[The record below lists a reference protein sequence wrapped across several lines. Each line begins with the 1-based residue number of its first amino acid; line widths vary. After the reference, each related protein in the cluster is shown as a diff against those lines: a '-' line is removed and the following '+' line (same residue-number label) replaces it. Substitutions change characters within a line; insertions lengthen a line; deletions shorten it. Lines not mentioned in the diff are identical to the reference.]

1 MGLGEPPN
9 TRQTFWLTA
18 ATAKCLPIKI
28 GLAGSRAELSIV
40 RHHCFPGFARLA
52 LFFGC
57 ELSSPPFGFMVST
70 MSFATSSPRA
80 ESKPSLSPR
89 CAQISDKA
97 RRKESPLLPTCLMAG
112 SKNSVS
118 LSAPHATMYYVH
130 LRLLLQVCG
139 RAQLQALA
147 THRRQSCFS
156 LGKLFQCHLHFVPW
170 GGL

>member
-1 MGLGEPPN
+1 MGVGLGEPPN

-40 RHHCFPGFARLA
+40 RRHCFPGFARLA

-118 LSAPHATMYYVH
+118 LSAPHATMCTFACSFKSVVA
-130 LRLLLQVCG
+130 RSFK
-139 RAQLQALA
+139 LA

-156 LGKLFQCHLHFVPW
+156 LGKLVQGHLHFVPW